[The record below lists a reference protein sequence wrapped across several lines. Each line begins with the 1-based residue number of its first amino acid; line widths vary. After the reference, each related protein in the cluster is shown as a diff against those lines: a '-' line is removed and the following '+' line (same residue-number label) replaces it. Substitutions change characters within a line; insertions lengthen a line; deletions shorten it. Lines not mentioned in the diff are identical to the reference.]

1 MNGFLKWFFVFISEI
16 LKGFTTIFMGL
27 WNGLKQIF
35 NINGYVKIFK
45 DYSAD
50 FGVLDWIMS
59 VLAIIVVVAI
69 FVLIILLIV
78 MFTRKYI
85 RFRHS
90 IVGDEDIIEELGTL
104 QRQVIRLTAEKDEI
118 MAMKVAQIGVSQ
130 SEASAAALSNGIRLS
145 QGGAA
150 GEAAGM
156 EATGTDGE
164 PSAAADGVVYTN
176 DIRFSK
182 LIEVDNFYKTYTP
195 PEYNNDITLSGIC
208 EAYRNF
214 ACSRM
219 HLYYDIKTIRLFIA
233 GMASTKLIIL
243 QGISGT
249 GKTSL
254 PYSFGKFLQKDTTIA
269 SVQPSWRDRT
279 ELFGYFNE
287 FTKNFNE
294 TEVLKR
300 IYSSSYNDDIN
311 FILLD
316 EMNIARVEY
325 YFAEMLSILEMPN
338 ADEWKLDLVPNVWS
352 TDPENLDH
360 GMLRIPQ
367 NIWYIGT
374 ANNDDSTFA
383 ISDKVYDRAQPI
395 NLDAKGIAFDAPD
408 TPPMNLSFDHLNSL
422 FNEAFQRYPISQDT
436 LKKIQQLDLW
446 VIERLRVA
454 FGNRIL
460 KQMNLFVPVYV
471 ACGGEELDGV
481 DYVLATK
488 IFRKF
493 ESLNL
498 AMLRDELKDLCT
510 YLQKLFGKNSMSESI
525 AYLERLQKL
534 F

>member
-1 MNGFLKWFFVFISEI
+1 MDNFLKWFFAFISEI
-16 LKGFTTIFMGL
+16 LQGFGMIFIGL
-27 WNGLKQIF
+27 WNGILQIF
-35 NINGYVKIFK
+35 NISKYIDIFK
-45 DYSAD
+45 NYSTN
-50 FGVLDWIMS
+50 FGVLDWILS
-59 VLAIIVVVAI
+59 ILSIVIVIAIFLLLIAIIVLAI
-69 FVLIILLIV
+69 
-78 MFTRKYI
+78 RKYL

-90 IVGDEDIIEELGTL
+90 IVSNEDLLEEIAAL
-104 QRQVIRLTAEKDEI
+104 QQRVLKMVKEKDEI
-118 MAMKVAQIGVSQ
+118 MAMKVAQMGVPTSG
-130 SEASAAALSNGIRLS
+130 ALSLASGRFV
-145 QGGAA
+145 
-150 GEAAGM
+150 EAAVSGAGGS
-156 EATGTDGE
+156 EQ
-164 PSAAADGVVYTN
+164 AADEEQTLEAGVIKTTER
-176 DIRFSK
+176 RFSK
-182 LIEVDNFYKTYTP
+182 LMEVDSFYSNFIP
-195 PEYNNDITLSGIC
+195 PEYDDKITLTGIV
-208 EAYRNF
+208 ERYRNF

-219 HLYYDIKTIRLFIA
+219 HLYYDPKTIRLFLA
-233 GMASTKLIIL
+233 GMASTKLIVL

-254 PYSFGKFLQKDTTIA
+254 PYSFGKFLQIDTTIA

-300 IYSSSYNDDIN
+300 IYSSGYNDDVN
-311 FILLD
+311 LILLD
-316 EMNIARVEY
+316 EMNIARIEY

-338 ADEWKLDLVPNVWS
+338 ADEWELDIVPNEWS
-352 TDPENLDH
+352 TDPVKLDH
-360 GMLRIPQ
+360 GKIRIPQ

-395 NLDAKGIAFDAPD
+395 NLDEKGIAFEAPD
-408 TPPMNLSFDHLNSL
+408 TPPIRLSFSHLNEM
-422 FNEAFQRYPISQDT
+422 FEEAFKMYPISQEN
-436 LKKIQQLDLW
+436 LKKIHQLDLW
-446 VIERLRVA
+446 VIEKLRVA

-460 KQMNLFVPVYV
+460 KQMGLFVPVYV
-471 ACGGEELDGV
+471 ACGGDELDGI

-498 AMLRDELKDLCT
+498 AMLREELKELCA
-510 YLQKLFGKNSMSESI
+510 YLQKLFGKNKMGESI

>member
-1 MNGFLKWFFVFISEI
+1 MNGFLKWFFAFISEM
-16 LKGFTTIFMGL
+16 LKGYSEIIKGI
-27 WNGLKQIF
+27 GHGIVQIF
-35 NINGYVKIFK
+35 NIRNYISIFK
-45 DYSAD
+45 EYSQD
-50 FGVLDWIMS
+50 FGALSWVLSI
-59 VLAIIVVVAI
+59 LALIIVIAI
-69 FVLIILLIV
+69 YILIAMMIILGI
-78 MFTRKYI
+78 RKYI

-90 IVGDEDIIEELGTL
+90 IVSNEDLLEEIAEL
-104 QRQVIRLTAEKDEI
+104 QRKVMKMAKEKDEI
-118 MAMKVAQIGVSQ
+118 MALKVAQMGLPTGST
-130 SEASAAALSNGIRLS
+130 LSFAGS
-145 QGGAA
+145 GAA
-150 GEAAGM
+150 SGEESGDGSAPAVPAVAESGVIQ
-156 EATGTDGE
+156 TGE
-164 PSAAADGVVYTN
+164 Y
-176 DIRFSK
+176 RFSK
-182 LIEVDNFYKTYTP
+182 LIEVDNYYRDFTP
-195 PEYNNDITLSGIC
+195 PEYDDSVSLADIC
-208 EAYRNF
+208 ERYRNF

-219 HLYYDIKTIRLFIA
+219 HLFYEPKTIRLFIA

-254 PYSFGKFLQKDTTIA
+254 PYSFGKFLQVDTTIA

-300 IYSSSYNDDIN
+300 IYASGYNDDVN
-311 FILLD
+311 LILLD

-338 ADEWKLDLVPNVWS
+338 ADEWELDIVPNVWS
-352 TDPENLDH
+352 TDPVKLDK
-360 GMLRIPQ
+360 GKIVIPQ

-395 NLDAKGIAFDAPD
+395 NLDAKGVEFEAPD
-408 TPPMNLSFDHLNSL
+408 TEPMHLSFKHLETL
-422 FNEAFQRYPISQDT
+422 FQEAFDKYPISQEN

-446 VIERLRVA
+446 VIEKLRVA

-471 ACGGEELDGV
+471 ACGGEELDGI

-498 AMLRDELKDLCT
+498 AMLREELRELCV
-510 YLQKLFGKNSMSESI
+510 YINKSFGKNKMNESI

>member
-1 MNGFLKWFFVFISEI
+1 MNGFLKFFFAFISEM
-16 LKGFTTIFMGL
+16 LKGYREIWHGL
-27 WNGLKQIF
+27 RDGFKQVF
-35 NINGYVKIFK
+35 NIPNYVDVFK
-45 DYSAD
+45 SHTSNMGAL
-50 FGVLDWIMS
+50 GWVLTITS
-59 VLAIIVVVAI
+59 IIIVVLIYVFI
-69 FVLIILLIV
+69 VLIILLGV
-78 MFTRKYI
+78 RKYI

-90 IVGDEDIIEELGTL
+90 IVSNEDLLEEIAAL
-104 QRQVIRLTAEKDEI
+104 QRQVLKMAKEKDEI
-118 MAMKVAQIGVSQ
+118 MAMKVSQ
-130 SEASAAALSNGIRLS
+130 MGLPGGAALSYAGENMLPGEA
-145 QGGAA
+145 GAA
-150 GEAAGM
+150 S
-156 EATGTDGE
+156 GE
-164 PSAAADGVVYTN
+164 PAAVASIEDGVVQTTDY
-176 DIRFSK
+176 RFSK
-182 LIEVDNFYKTYTP
+182 LIEVDTFYKTYQP
-195 PEYNNDITLSGIC
+195 PEYDNEITLEGIC
-208 EAYRNF
+208 ERYRNF

-219 HLYYDIKTIRLFIA
+219 RLFYEPKTIRLFIA

-254 PYSFGKFLQKDTTIA
+254 PYSFGKFLQMDTTIA

-300 IYSSSYNDDIN
+300 IYSSSYNNDIN

-338 ADEWKLDLVPNVWS
+338 ADEWALDIVPNAWS
-352 TDPENLDH
+352 TDPVKLDR
-360 GMLRIPQ
+360 GKIVIPQ

-374 ANNDDSTFA
+374 ANNDDSTYA

-395 NLDAKGIAFDAPD
+395 NLDSKGVAFEAPD
-408 TPPMNLSFDHLNSL
+408 TPPMHLGFDHLDQL
-422 FNEAFQRYPISQDT
+422 FKDAFAKYPISQEN

-446 VIERLRVA
+446 VIEKLRVA

-471 ACGGEELDGV
+471 ACGGDELEGI

-498 AMLRDELKDLCT
+498 AMLREELRELCV
-510 YLQKLFGKNSMSESI
+510 YMNKSFGKNKMNESI

>member
-1 MNGFLKWFFVFISEI
+1 MNGFLKWFFVFISEM
-16 LKGFTTIFMGL
+16 LKGFALIFRGL
-27 WNGLKQIF
+27 VDGFKQIF
-35 NINGYVKIFK
+35 NIKNYISIFK
-45 DYSAD
+45 EYSTD
-50 FGVLDWIMS
+50 FSAVSWILS
-59 VLAIIVVVAI
+59 VLALILVVAI
-69 FVLIILLIV
+69 YVLIVLIIV
-78 MFTRKYI
+78 MAVRKYI

-90 IVGDEDIIEELGTL
+90 IVSNEDLLEEIALL
-104 QRQVIRLTAEKDEI
+104 QRRVIKMTKEKDEI
-118 MAMKVAQIGVSQ
+118 MAMKVAQMG
-130 SEASAAALSNGIRLS
+130 LP
-145 QGGAA
+145 GGANLALAEGGAMGFDGA
-150 GEAAGM
+150 GEGGAEGGAPAVDT
-156 EATGTDGE
+156 E
-164 PSAAADGVVYTN
+164 SGVVQTTDY
-176 DIRFSK
+176 RFSK
-182 LIEVDNFYKTYTP
+182 LMEVDNFYKTYTP
-195 PEYNNDITLSGIC
+195 PEYDNEITLAQFC
-208 EAYRNF
+208 DRYRNF

-219 HLYYDIKTIRLFIA
+219 KLYYEPKTIWLFVA

-254 PYSFGKFLQKDTTIA
+254 PYSFGKFLQVDTTIA

-279 ELFGYFNE
+279 ELFGFFNE

-294 TEVLKR
+294 TEVLRR
-300 IYSSSYNDDIN
+300 IYASSYNDDVN

-316 EMNIARVEY
+316 EMNIARIEY

-338 ADEWKLDLVPNVWS
+338 ADEWALDIVPNVWS
-352 TDPENLDH
+352 TDPQNLDH
-360 GMLRIPQ
+360 GKLKIPQ

-408 TPPMNLSFDHLNSL
+408 TPPISISFSHLDEL
-422 FNEAFQRYPISQDT
+422 FREAWDKYPISQDN

-446 VIERLRVA
+446 VIEKLRVA
-454 FGNRIL
+454 FGNRII
-460 KQMNLFVPVYV
+460 KQMGLFVPVYV
-471 ACGGEELDGV
+471 ACGGTELDGI

-498 AMLRDELKDLCT
+498 AMLRDELRELCV
-510 YLQKLFGKNSMSESI
+510 YIGKVFGKNEMKESI

>member
-1 MNGFLKWFFVFISEI
+1 MDNFMKWFFAFISEI
-16 LKGFTTIFMGL
+16 LKGFGEIFIGIWTGL
-27 WNGLKQIF
+27 LHIF
-35 NINGYVKIFK
+35 NISNYISIFQE
-45 DYSAD
+45 YSTQ
-50 FGVLDWIMS
+50 FGTLEWILS
-59 VLAIIVVVAI
+59 ILAIIIVIAI
-69 FVLIILLIV
+69 FLLLIV
-78 MFTRKYI
+78 IIVLAVRKYI

-90 IVGDEDIIEELGTL
+90 IVSNEDLLEEIAAL
-104 QRQVIRLTAEKDEI
+104 QQRVLRMMKEKDEI
-118 MAMKVAQIGVSQ
+118 MAMKVAQMGVPTSG
-130 SEASAAALSNGIRLS
+130 ALSLASGQL
-145 QGGAA
+145 AA
-150 GEAAGM
+150 EGTTESEEITPQVVEA
-156 EATGTDGE
+156 
-164 PSAAADGVVYTN
+164 GVVQTTEH
-176 DIRFSK
+176 RFSK
-182 LIEVDNFYKTYTP
+182 LMEVDSFYSNFLP
-195 PEYNNDITLSGIC
+195 PEYDEQITLK
-208 EAYRNF
+208 ELVDRYRNF

-219 HLYYDIKTIRLFIA
+219 HLFYDQRTIRLFFA

-254 PYSFGKFLQKDTTIA
+254 PYSFGKFLQADTTIA

-300 IYSSSYNDDIN
+300 IYSSGYNDDVN
-311 FILLD
+311 LILLD
-316 EMNIARVEY
+316 ELNIARIEY

-338 ADEWKLDLVPNVWS
+338 ADEWELDIVPNEWS
-352 TDPENLDH
+352 TDPVKLRH
-360 GMLRIPQ
+360 GKIRIPQ

-395 NLDAKGIAFDAPD
+395 NLDAKGISFDAPD
-408 TPPMNLSFDHLNSL
+408 TPPIHLSFSHLNAM
-422 FNEAFQRYPISQDT
+422 FEEAFKLYPISQEN

-446 VIERLRVA
+446 VIEKLRVA

-460 KQMNLFVPVYV
+460 KQMGLFVPVYV
-471 ACGGEELDGV
+471 ACGGEELDGI

-498 AMLRDELKDLCT
+498 AMLREELKELCA
-510 YLQKLFGKNSMSESI
+510 YLQKLFGKNKMNESI
-525 AYLERLQKL
+525 TYLERLQKL

>member
-16 LKGFTTIFMGL
+16 LKGFESIFRGL
-27 WNGLKQIF
+27 WDGLIQIF
-35 NINGYVKIFK
+35 NIGEYIKIFG
-45 DYSAD
+45 DYSVD
-50 FGVLDWIMS
+50 FGVLDWI
-59 VLAIIVVVAI
+59 LAILSVVIVAAI
-69 FVLIILLIV
+69 FILAIFLIILLI
-78 MFTRKYI
+78 RKYI

-90 IVGDEDIIEELGTL
+90 IVSDEDIIEELGTL
-104 QRQVIRLTAEKDEI
+104 QRQVLRLTKEKDEI
-118 MAMKVAQIGVSQ
+118 MAMKVAQIGVVPG
-130 SEASAAALSNGIRLS
+130 EATAMPGSFAYQQTGGGIAALPEQAGGEGELVASNDGI
-145 QGGAA
+145 
-150 GEAAGM
+150 
-156 EATGTDGE
+156 
-164 PSAAADGVVYTN
+164 VHTN

-182 LIEVDNFYKTYTP
+182 LIEVDNFYKNYVA
-195 PEYNNDITLSGIC
+195 PEYNNEITLAGIC

-219 HLYYDIKTIRLFIA
+219 HLFYDIKTIRLFIA

-254 PYSFGKFLQKDTTIA
+254 PYSFCKFLQRDTTIA

-300 IYSSSYNDDIN
+300 IYSSSYNDDVN

-352 TDPENLDH
+352 TDPENLDK
-360 GMLRIPQ
+360 GMLKIPQ

-408 TPPMNLSFDHLNSL
+408 TPPMNLSFSHLNAL
-422 FNEAFQRYPISQDT
+422 FSEAFKMYPISQDT

-446 VIERLRVA
+446 VIEKLRVA

-498 AMLRDELKDLCT
+498 AMLRDELKDLCV
-510 YLQKLFGKNSMSESI
+510 YLQRSFGRNSMKESI

>member
-1 MNGFLKWFFVFISEI
+1 MNTFLKWFFAFITMILQGFGEI
-16 LKGFTTIFMGL
+16 LFGIGRGFKAIFDIPGFITL
-27 WNGLKQIF
+27 F
-35 NINGYVKIFK
+35 RS
-45 DYSAD
+45 YSGEFSA
-50 FGVLDWIMS
+50 GEW
-59 VLAIIVVVAI
+59 VVAI
-69 FVLIILLIV
+69 LACILVLAVYVLLGIMIVLLI
-78 MFTRKYI
+78 RKYI

-90 IVGDEDIIEELGTL
+90 IVSNEDLLEEIAEL
-104 QRQVIRLTAEKDEI
+104 QRRVMKLMKEKDEI
-118 MAMKVAQIGVSQ
+118 MALKVTQMGIKPSGV
-130 SEASAAALSNGIRLS
+130 LSLA
-145 QGGAA
+145 GGGTVADAVGEGEA
-150 GEAAGM
+150 GEEQPAAS
-156 EATGTDGE
+156 GE
-164 PSAAADGVVYTN
+164 LREGVVQTTEH
-176 DIRFSK
+176 RFSK
-182 LIEVDNFYKTYTP
+182 LAEVDAFYRSYEA
-195 PEYNNDITLSGIC
+195 PEYDTSITLTDLV
-208 EAYRNF
+208 ETYRNF

-219 HLYYDIKTIRLFIA
+219 HLYYDHKTIRLFLA
-233 GMASTKLIIL
+233 GMASTKLLIL

-254 PYSFGKFLQKDTTIA
+254 PYSMGKFLQMDTTIA

-294 TEVLKR
+294 TEVLRR
-300 IYSSSYNDDIN
+300 IYSSSYNDEVN
-311 FILLD
+311 LILLD

-338 ADEWKLDLVPNVWS
+338 ADEWELSIVPNEWS
-352 TDPENLDH
+352 TDPEKLDH
-360 GMLRIPQ
+360 GKLVIPQ

-374 ANNDDSTFA
+374 ANNDDSTYA

-395 NLDAKGIAFDAPD
+395 NLDAKGVAFEAPD
-408 TPPMNLSFDHLNSL
+408 TPPIKLSFSHLNAL
-422 FNEAFQRYPISQDT
+422 FEDAFKTYPISQEN

-446 VIERLRVA
+446 VIEKLRVA

-460 KQMNLFVPVYV
+460 KQMGLFVPVYV
-471 ACGGEELDGV
+471 ACGGDELDGI

-498 AMLRDELKDLCT
+498 AMLRDELRELCT
-510 YLQKLFGKNSMSESI
+510 YLGKLFGKGKMGESI

>member
-1 MNGFLKWFFVFISEI
+1 MNEFLKWFFAFISEM
-16 LKGFTTIFMGL
+16 LKGFGMIFSGI
-27 WNGLKQIF
+27 GKGFAQIF
-35 NINGYVKIFK
+35 NIKNYIEIFK
-45 DYSAD
+45 QYSSS
-50 FGVLDWIMS
+50 FGALGWI
-59 VLAIIVVVAI
+59 LAILSIIIVVAI
-69 FVLIILLIV
+69 FVLIAFIIILLI
-78 MFTRKYI
+78 RKYI

-90 IVGDEDIIEELGTL
+90 LVSNEDLLEEIADL
-104 QRQVIRLTAEKDEI
+104 QRQVLKMTKEKDEI
-118 MAMKVAQIGVSQ
+118 MAMKVAQMGLPAGAPGLSY
-130 SEASAAALSNGIRLS
+130 AGTGAAY
-145 QGGAA
+145 QGGEE
-150 GEAAGM
+150 GGEEAATVV
-156 EATGTDGE
+156 EDGIVQT
-164 PSAAADGVVYTN
+164 ADK
-176 DIRFSK
+176 RFSR
-182 LIEVDNFYKTYTP
+182 LLEVDSFYKNYTP
-195 PEYNNDITLSGIC
+195 PDYNNDINLEQIC
-208 EAYRNF
+208 EMYRNF
-214 ACSRM
+214 ACSKM

-254 PYSFGKFLQKDTTIA
+254 PYSFGKFLQNDTTIA

-300 IYSSSYNDDIN
+300 IYSSNYNNDIN
-311 FILLD
+311 LILLD

-338 ADEWKLDLVPNVWS
+338 ADEWELDIVPNVWS
-352 TDPENLDH
+352 TDPIKLDK
-360 GMLRIPQ
+360 GKIVIPQ
-367 NIWYIGT
+367 NVWYIGT
-374 ANNDDSTFA
+374 ANNDDSTYA

-395 NLDAKGIAFDAPD
+395 NLDAKGIAFDAPE
-408 TPPMNLSFDHLNSL
+408 TGPLNLGYDHLQAL
-422 FNEAFQRYPISQDT
+422 FDEAFEMYPISQEN
-436 LKKIQQLDLW
+436 LRKIQQLDLW
-446 VIERLRVA
+446 VIEKLRVA

-460 KQMNLFVPVYV
+460 KQMGLFVPVYV
-471 ACGGEELDGV
+471 ACGGEELDGI

-498 AMLRDELKDLCT
+498 AMLRDELRELVVYMNKS
-510 YLQKLFGKNSMSESI
+510 FGKNKMNESI

>member
-1 MNGFLKWFFVFISEI
+1 MTGFLKWFFVFMTEM
-16 LKGFTTIFMGL
+16 LKGFSMIFKGL
-27 WNGLKQIF
+27 WNGIKQIF
-35 NINGYVKIFK
+35 NIKNYIQIFK
-45 DYSAD
+45 TYSTD
-50 FGVLDWIMS
+50 FGALGWILSIIAIILVAGVFVLLGLMI
-59 VLAIIVVVAI
+59 VLAI
-69 FVLIILLIV
+69 
-78 MFTRKYI
+78 RKYI

-90 IVGDEDIIEELGTL
+90 IVSNEDLLEEIADL
-104 QRQVIRLTAEKDEI
+104 QRQVLKMTKEKDEI
-118 MAMKVAQIGVSQ
+118 MAMKVAQMGIPTSG
-130 SEASAAALSNGIRLS
+130 ALSL
-145 QGGAA
+145 A
-150 GEAAGM
+150 G
-156 EATGTDGE
+156 
-164 PSAAADGVVYTN
+164 ADGMVSAIGTEGGEGAVAVVGETG
-176 DIRFSK
+176 DDGIVQTADRRFSR
-182 LIEVDNFYKTYTP
+182 LMEVDSFYRSYTP
-195 PEYNNDITLSGIC
+195 PEYDNEITL
-208 EAYRNF
+208 EALCDTYRNF

-219 HLYYDIKTIRLFIA
+219 HLFYEPKTIRLFIA

-254 PYSFGKFLQKDTTIA
+254 PYSFGKFLQHDTTIA

-300 IYSSSYNDDIN
+300 IYSSSYNNDIN
-311 FILLD
+311 LVLLD

-338 ADEWKLDLVPNVWS
+338 ADEWELDLVPNVWS
-352 TDPENLDH
+352 TDPVNLNR
-360 GMLRIPQ
+360 GKLKIPQ
-367 NIWYIGT
+367 NVWYIGT
-374 ANNDDSTFA
+374 ANNDDSTYA

-395 NLDAKGIAFDAPD
+395 NLDAKGVAFDAPD
-408 TPPMNLSFDHLNSL
+408 TGPINLGFDHLDQL
-422 FNEAFQRYPISQDT
+422 FKEAFDKYPISQET

-446 VIERLRVA
+446 VIEKLRVA

-460 KQMNLFVPVYV
+460 KQMGLFVPVYV
-471 ACGGEELDGV
+471 ACGGEELEGV

-498 AMLRDELKDLCT
+498 AMLRDELRELVNYMNKS
-510 YLQKLFGKNSMSESI
+510 FGKNKMKESI
-525 AYLERLQKL
+525 EYLERLQKL

>member
-1 MNGFLKWFFVFISEI
+1 MNEFLRWFFAFITEI
-16 LKGFTTIFMGL
+16 LSGFAKIFTGL

-35 NINGYVKIFK
+35 NIPEYIRIFK
-45 DYSAD
+45 EHSES
-50 FGVLDWIMS
+50 FGVLGW
-59 VLAIIVVVAI
+59 VLSILSIVIVVAI
-69 FVLIILLIV
+69 FGLIFFIIVLMI
-78 MFTRKYI
+78 RKYI
-85 RFRHS
+85 RFRHT
-90 IVGDEDIIEELGTL
+90 IVSNEDLLEEIANL
-104 QRQVIRLTAEKDEI
+104 QRKVIKMTKEKDTI
-118 MAMKVAQIGVSQ
+118 LAMKVSQ
-130 SEASAAALSNGIRLS
+130 MGLPVGSSPLLAGAGGYNMGETPEQQAANDVPVVN
-145 QGGAA
+145 
-150 GEAAGM
+150 E
-156 EATGTDGE
+156 
-164 PSAAADGVVYTN
+164 DGVVQTT
-176 DIRFSK
+176 DCRFSK
-182 LIEVDNFYKTYTP
+182 LIEVDNFYKSYTP
-195 PEYNNDITLSGIC
+195 PVYDNSISLRQLC
-208 EAYRNF
+208 ENYRNF

-254 PYSFGKFLQKDTTIA
+254 PYSFGKFMQQDTTIA

-279 ELFGYFNE
+279 ELFGFFNE

-294 TEVLKR
+294 TEVLRR
-300 IYSSSYNDDIN
+300 IYSSSYNNDIN

-338 ADEWKLDLVPNVWS
+338 ADEWKLDLVPNSWS
-352 TDPENLDH
+352 TDPVNLDH
-360 GMLRIPQ
+360 GKLCIPQ

-395 NLDAKGIAFDAPD
+395 NLDSKGVAFDAPD
-408 TPPMNLSFDHLNSL
+408 TPPMRLGFDHLDEL
-422 FNEAFQRYPISQDT
+422 FKQAFDEYPISQEN
-436 LKKIQQLDLW
+436 LKKIQHLDLW
-446 VIERLRVA
+446 VIEKLRVA

-471 ACGGEELDGV
+471 ACGGEELDGI

-493 ESLNL
+493 EALNL
-498 AMLRDELKDLCT
+498 AMLRDELKELCT
-510 YLQKLFGKNSMSESI
+510 YLQKLFGKNSMKESI

-534 F
+534 Y

>member
-1 MNGFLKWFFVFISEI
+1 MDGFLKWFFVFISEM
-16 LKGFTTIFMGL
+16 LRGFGLIFKGL

-35 NINGYVKIFK
+35 NIKEYIKIFK
-45 DYSAD
+45 TYSVD
-50 FGVLDWIMS
+50 FGAAGW
-59 VLAIIVVVAI
+59 VLAIVSIIVVVAI
-69 FVLIILLIV
+69 FLLVAFMIVLAV
-78 MFTRKYI
+78 RKYI

-90 IVGDEDIIEELGTL
+90 IVSNEDVIEELGTL
-104 QRQVIRLTAEKDEI
+104 QRQVIKLAREKDEI
-118 MAMKVAQIGVSQ
+118 MAMKVASIGIPQTGIVA
-130 SEASAAALSNGIRLS
+130 ASGGITVS
-145 QGGAA
+145 QGGQAA
-150 GEAAGM
+150 EALEAA
-156 EATGTDGE
+156 ATGTDGAPAA
-164 PSAAADGVVYTN
+164 PSNDGIVHTN

-182 LIEVDNFYKTYTP
+182 LIEVDNFYKTYQP
-195 PEYNNDITLSGIC
+195 PEYDNSIDLKGIC

-219 HLYYDIKTIRLFIA
+219 RLFYDIKTIRLFIA

-254 PYSFGKFLQKDTTIA
+254 PYSFGKFLQRDTTIA

-300 IYSSSYNDDIN
+300 IYSSSYNDDVN

-316 EMNIARVEY
+316 EMNIARIEY

-352 TDPENLDH
+352 TDPANLDK

-408 TPPMNLSFDHLNSL
+408 TPPMNLSFSHLNSL
-422 FNEAFQRYPISQDT
+422 FNEAFQMYPISQET
-436 LKKIQQLDLW
+436 LRKIQLLDLW
-446 VIERLRVA
+446 VIEKLRVA

-498 AMLRDELKDLCT
+498 AMLRDELKELCT
-510 YLQKLFGKNSMSESI
+510 YLQKSFGKNSMKESI

>member
-16 LKGFTTIFMGL
+16 LKGFAMIFTGL
-27 WNGLKQIF
+27 WNGLIQIF
-35 NINGYVKIFK
+35 NFDNYINIFK
-45 DYSAD
+45 DYSEE
-50 FGVLDWIMS
+50 FGVVGWILS
-59 VLAIIVVVAI
+59 VLAIIIVAAI
-69 FVLIILLIV
+69 FGLVVFLIV
-78 MFTRKYI
+78 MGIRKYI

-90 IVGDEDIIEELGTL
+90 IVSDEDIIEELGSL
-104 QRQVIRLTAEKDEI
+104 QRQVLRLTREKDEI
-118 MAMKVAQIGVSQ
+118 MAMKVAQIGIPQ
-130 SEASAAALSNGIRLS
+130 GAAAAAASGGYYIP
-145 QGGAA
+145 QGAGAA
-150 GEAAGM
+150 EGVPAEAAGAEG
-156 EATGTDGE
+156 EAMPSSDGI
-164 PSAAADGVVYTN
+164 VHTN

-182 LIEVDNFYKTYTP
+182 LIEVDKFYKNYIP

-208 EAYRNF
+208 EAYRFF

-254 PYSFGKFLQKDTTIA
+254 PYSFGKFLQRDTTIA

-352 TDPENLDH
+352 TDPENLDG
-360 GMLRIPQ
+360 GMLKIPQ

-408 TPPMNLSFDHLNSL
+408 TPPMNLSFSHLNGL
-422 FNEAFQRYPISQDT
+422 FNEAFERYPISQET
-436 LKKIQQLDLW
+436 HKKLKQLDLW
-446 VIERLRVA
+446 VIEKLRVA

-498 AMLRDELKDLCT
+498 AMLRDELKELCT
-510 YLQKLFGKNSMSESI
+510 YLQKLFGKNSMKESI
-525 AYLERLQKL
+525 EYLERLQKL

>member
-1 MNGFLKWFFVFISEI
+1 MNGFLKFFFAFISEM
-16 LKGFTTIFMGL
+16 LKGYTEIFRGL
-27 WNGLKQIF
+27 RDGFRQIF
-35 NINGYVKIFK
+35 YIPHYVDIFK
-45 DYSAD
+45 EHTRGMGAL
-50 FGVLDWIMS
+50 GMVLTIIS
-59 VLAIIVVVAI
+59 VIIVIAIYVLILAIIIFAI
-69 FVLIILLIV
+69 
-78 MFTRKYI
+78 RKYV

-90 IVGDEDIIEELGTL
+90 IVSNEDLLEEIAAL
-104 QRQVIRLTAEKDEI
+104 QRQVMKMAKEKDEI
-118 MAMKVAQIGVSQ
+118 MAMKVSQ
-130 SEASAAALSNGIRLS
+130 MGLGTSGALSFADGNMVP
-145 QGGAA
+145 A
-150 GEAAGM
+150 GEGGTAAEGQP
-156 EATGTDGE
+156 GTIE
-164 PSAAADGVVYTN
+164 DGVVQTGDY
-176 DIRFSK
+176 RFSK
-182 LIEVDNFYKTYTP
+182 LIEVDTFYKTYTP
-195 PEYNNDITLSGIC
+195 PEYDNNITLEELC
-208 EAYRNF
+208 DRYRNF

-219 HLYYDIKTIRLFIA
+219 HLYYEPKTIRLFIA

-254 PYSFGKFLQKDTTIA
+254 PYSFGKFLQVDTTIA

-300 IYSSSYNDDIN
+300 IYSSNYNNDIN
-311 FILLD
+311 LILLD

-338 ADEWKLDLVPNVWS
+338 ADEWELDIVPNVWS
-352 TDPENLDH
+352 TDPVKLDR
-360 GMLRIPQ
+360 GKIVIPQ

-374 ANNDDSTFA
+374 ANNDDSTYA

-395 NLDAKGIAFDAPD
+395 NLDSKGVAFDAPD
-408 TPPMNLSFDHLNSL
+408 TPPINLGFDHLDQL
-422 FNEAFQRYPISQDT
+422 FREAFDKYPISQEN

-446 VIERLRVA
+446 VIEKLRVA

-471 ACGGEELDGV
+471 ACGGEELEGI

-498 AMLRDELKDLCT
+498 AMLREELRELCV
-510 YLQKLFGKNSMSESI
+510 YMNKSFGKNKMNESI

>member
-1 MNGFLKWFFVFISEI
+1 MNGFLKWFFVFISEM
-16 LKGFTTIFMGL
+16 LGGFAKIFVGL
-27 WNGLKQIF
+27 WNGIKQIF
-35 NINGYVKIFK
+35 NIKEYIKIFK
-45 DYSAD
+45 TYSRD
-50 FGVLDWIMS
+50 FGALGWVLS
-59 VLAIIVVVAI
+59 VLAVVVVAAI
-69 FVLIILLIV
+69 FVLLIFIIVLAV
-78 MFTRKYI
+78 RKYI

-90 IVGDEDIIEELGTL
+90 IVSNEDLIEEISDL
-104 QRQVIRLTAEKDEI
+104 QHKVIKMTKEKDDI
-118 MAMKVAQIGVSQ
+118 MAMKVAQMGLPNKTG
-130 SEASAAALSNGIRLS
+130 AALAVNGEIIETE
-145 QGGAA
+145 
-150 GEAAGM
+150 GE
-156 EATGTDGE
+156 ENSETQQPSGE
-164 PSAAADGVVYTN
+164 PLTMTADGVVQTTDY
-176 DIRFSK
+176 RFSK

-195 PEYNNDITLSGIC
+195 PEYDNDITLSGIC

-300 IYSSSYNDDIN
+300 IYSSSYNNDIN

-338 ADEWKLDLVPNVWS
+338 PEEWKLDLVSNVWS
-352 TDPENLDH
+352 TDPVHLDR
-360 GMLRIPQ
+360 GKLCIPQ

-395 NLDAKGIAFDAPD
+395 NLDAKGVAFDAPD
-408 TPPMNLSFDHLNSL
+408 TPPMNLGFDHLNDM
-422 FNEAFQRYPISQDT
+422 FQQAFKAYPVSQEN

-446 VIERLRVA
+446 VIEKLRVA

-471 ACGGEELDGV
+471 ACGGEELDGI

-498 AMLRDELKDLCT
+498 AMLRDELKELCT
-510 YLQKLFGKNSMSESI
+510 YMHKLFGKNTMKESVE
-525 AYLERLQKL
+525 YLERLEKL
-534 F
+534 Y

>member
-1 MNGFLKWFFVFISEI
+1 
-16 LKGFTTIFMGL
+16 
-27 WNGLKQIF
+27 
-35 NINGYVKIFK
+35 
-45 DYSAD
+45 
-50 FGVLDWIMS
+50 
-59 VLAIIVVVAI
+59 
-69 FVLIILLIV
+69 
-78 MFTRKYI
+78 
-85 RFRHS
+85 
-90 IVGDEDIIEELGTL
+90 
-104 QRQVIRLTAEKDEI
+104 
-118 MAMKVAQIGVSQ
+118 MK
-130 SEASAAALSNGIRLS
+130 
-145 QGGAA
+145 
-150 GEAAGM
+150 
-156 EATGTDGE
+156 
-164 PSAAADGVVYTN
+164 
-176 DIRFSK
+176 
-182 LIEVDNFYKTYTP
+182 
-195 PEYNNDITLSGIC
+195 
-208 EAYRNF
+208 
-214 ACSRM
+214 
-219 HLYYDIKTIRLFIA
+219 LYYDIKTVRLFIA

-254 PYSFGKFLQKDTTIA
+254 PYSFGKFMFKDTTIA

-352 TDPENLDH
+352 TDPVNLDK
-360 GMLRIPQ
+360 GMLKIPQ

-395 NLDAKGIAFDAPD
+395 NLDSKGVAFDAPD
-408 TPPMNLSFDHLNSL
+408 TPPMNLSFSHLNEL
-422 FNEAFQRYPISQDT
+422 FNDAFKMNPISQET
-436 LKKIQQLDLW
+436 LRKIQLLDLW
-446 VIERLRVA
+446 VIEKLRVA
-454 FGNRIL
+454 FGNRII

-498 AMLRDELKDLCT
+498 AMLRDELKELCT
-510 YLQKLFGKNSMSESI
+510 YLQKSFGKNSMKESI

-534 F
+534 Y

>member
-1 MNGFLKWFFVFISEI
+1 MNGFLKWFFAFMSEM
-16 LKGFTTIFMGL
+16 LKGYAEIVRGI
-27 WNGLKQIF
+27 GKGIKQIF
-35 NINGYVKIFK
+35 NIGNYINIFK
-45 DYSAD
+45 EYSVDYGAVSW
-50 FGVLDWIMS
+50 VLSILAIVIVIAIYLLIAAMI
-59 VLAIIVVVAI
+59 VLAV
-69 FVLIILLIV
+69 
-78 MFTRKYI
+78 RKYI

-90 IVGDEDIIEELGTL
+90 IVSNEDLLEEISEL
-104 QRQVIRLTAEKDEI
+104 QRKVLKMTKEKDEI
-118 MAMKVAQIGVSQ
+118 MAMKVAQMGIPTSGALSF
-130 SEASAAALSNGIRLS
+130 ADGTAALQTAEG
-145 QGGAA
+145 
-150 GEAAGM
+150 GEAQPVVV
-156 EATGTDGE
+156 E
-164 PSAAADGVVYTN
+164 SGVIQTSDN
-176 DIRFSK
+176 RFSK
-182 LIEVDNFYKTYTP
+182 LLEVDNFYKEYTP
-195 PEYNNDITLSGIC
+195 PEYDNDITLEGIC
-208 EAYRNF
+208 DRFRNF

-219 HLYYDIKTIRLFIA
+219 HLYYEPKTIRLFLA

-254 PYSFGKFLQKDTTIA
+254 PYSFGKFLQVDTTIA

-294 TEVLKR
+294 TEVLRR
-300 IYSSSYNDDIN
+300 IYASNYNDDVN
-311 FILLD
+311 LILLD

-338 ADEWKLDLVPNVWS
+338 ADEWELDIVPNVWS
-352 TDPENLDH
+352 TDPVKLDK
-360 GMLRIPQ
+360 GKLVIPQ

-395 NLDAKGIAFDAPD
+395 NLDSKGVVFDAPD
-408 TPPMNLSFDHLNSL
+408 TPPMNLSFAHLDQL
-422 FNEAFQRYPISQDT
+422 FKEAFDKYPISQEN

-446 VIERLRVA
+446 VIEKLRVA

-471 ACGGEELDGV
+471 ACGGDELDGI

-498 AMLRDELKDLCT
+498 AMLREELRELCAYIT
-510 YLQKLFGKNSMSESI
+510 KTFGKNKMQESI

>member
-1 MNGFLKWFFVFISEI
+1 MAGFLKWFFVFISEM
-16 LKGFTTIFMGL
+16 LKGFAMIFSGL
-27 WNGLKQIF
+27 WNGIKQIF
-35 NINGYVKIFK
+35 NIKNYIKVFK
-45 DYSAD
+45 SYSTD
-50 FGVLDWIMS
+50 FGALGWVLSI
-59 VLAIIVVVAI
+59 LAIILVAAV
-69 FVLIILLIV
+69 FVLIGVIIIIAV
-78 MFTRKYI
+78 RKYI

-90 IVGDEDIIEELGTL
+90 IVSNEDLLEEIADL
-104 QRQVIRLTAEKDEI
+104 QRQVLKMTKEKDEI
-118 MAMKVAQIGVSQ
+118 MAMKVAQMGIPTSG
-130 SEASAAALSNGIRLS
+130 ALSLAGV
-145 QGGAA
+145 GGDMSAFTAEGAEGAAAA
-150 GEAAGM
+150 GE
-156 EATGTDGE
+156 TSDDGIVQT
-164 PSAAADGVVYTN
+164 ADR
-176 DIRFSK
+176 RFSR
-182 LIEVDNFYKTYTP
+182 LMEVDSFYRTYTP
-195 PEYNNDITLSGIC
+195 PEYDNTITLASLC
-208 EAYRNF
+208 DTYRNF

-219 HLYYDIKTIRLFIA
+219 HLFYEPKTIRLFIA

-254 PYSFGKFLQKDTTIA
+254 PYSFGKFLQHDTTIA

-300 IYSSSYNDDIN
+300 IYSSSYNNDIN
-311 FILLD
+311 LVLLD

-338 ADEWKLDLVPNVWS
+338 ADEWELDLVPNVWS
-352 TDPENLDH
+352 TDPVNLNR
-360 GMLRIPQ
+360 GKLKIPQ
-367 NIWYIGT
+367 NVWYIGT
-374 ANNDDSTFA
+374 ANNDDSTYA

-395 NLDAKGIAFDAPD
+395 NLDAKGVAFDAPD
-408 TPPMNLSFDHLNSL
+408 TAPINLGFDHLDQL
-422 FNEAFQRYPISQDT
+422 FREAFDKYPISQET

-446 VIERLRVA
+446 VIEKLRVA

-460 KQMNLFVPVYV
+460 KQMGLFVPVYV
-471 ACGGEELDGV
+471 ACGGEELEGV

-498 AMLRDELKDLCT
+498 AMLRDELRELVNYMNKS
-510 YLQKLFGKNSMSESI
+510 FGKNKMKESI
-525 AYLERLQKL
+525 EYLERLQKL

>member
-1 MNGFLKWFFVFISEI
+1 MNNFLKWFFAFISEI
-16 LKGFTTIFMGL
+16 LQGFGEIFTGIWYGL
-27 WNGLKQIF
+27 VHIF
-35 NINGYVKIFK
+35 NISNYITIFK
-45 DYSAD
+45 NYSEQ
-50 FGVLDWIMS
+50 FGALEWVLAVLSIIIVIAVFVLIGFII
-59 VLAIIVVVAI
+59 VLAI
-69 FVLIILLIV
+69 
-78 MFTRKYI
+78 RKYA

-90 IVGDEDIIEELGTL
+90 IVSNEDLLEEISVL
-104 QRQVIRLTAEKDEI
+104 QQRVLKMVKEKDEI
-118 MAMKVAQIGVSQ
+118 MAMKVAQMGVPTSGT
-130 SEASAAALSNGIRLS
+130 LSLA
-145 QGGAA
+145 GGGQPSDITAPTEN
-150 GEAAGM
+150 GEAAPKTL
-156 EATGTDGE
+156 EA
-164 PSAAADGVVYTN
+164 GVVQTTER
-176 DIRFSK
+176 RFSK
-182 LIEVDNFYKTYTP
+182 LMEVDSFYSNFLP
-195 PEYNNDITLSGIC
+195 PEYDNEITLEGIV
-208 EAYRNF
+208 ETFRNF

-219 HLYYDIKTIRLFIA
+219 HLFYDYKTIRLFIA

-254 PYSFGKFLQKDTTIA
+254 PYSFGKFLQVDTTIA

-300 IYSSSYNDDIN
+300 IYASSYNDDVN
-311 FILLD
+311 LILLD
-316 EMNIARVEY
+316 EMNIARIEY

-338 ADEWKLDLVPNVWS
+338 ADEWELDIVPNAWS
-352 TDPENLDH
+352 TDPTKLDH
-360 GMLRIPQ
+360 GKIRIPQ

-374 ANNDDSTFA
+374 ANNDDSTYA

-395 NLDAKGIAFDAPD
+395 NLDAKGISFDAPD
-408 TPPMNLSFDHLNSL
+408 TSPIRLSFEHLNAM
-422 FNEAFQRYPISQDT
+422 FEEAFKMYPISQEN

-446 VIERLRVA
+446 VIEKLRVA

-460 KQMNLFVPVYV
+460 KQMGLFVPVYV
-471 ACGGEELDGV
+471 ACGGEELDGI

-498 AMLRDELKDLCT
+498 AMLREELKELCT

>member
-1 MNGFLKWFFVFISEI
+1 MDSFLKWFFAFVSEI
-16 LKGFTTIFMGL
+16 LQGFAQIFVGF
-27 WNGLKQIF
+27 WNGIVQIF
-35 NINGYVKIFK
+35 NIKKYIEIFK
-45 DYSAD
+45 EYSTN
-50 FGVLDWIMS
+50 FGVLEWILS
-59 VLAIIVVVAI
+59 ILAIIIIIAI
-69 FVLIILLIV
+69 FLLIIGIIV
-78 MFTRKYI
+78 LAVRKYL

-90 IVGDEDIIEELGTL
+90 IVSNEDLLEEISVL
-104 QRQVIRLTAEKDEI
+104 QQRVIRMVKEKDEI
-118 MAMKVAQIGVSQ
+118 MAMKVAQMGVPVS
-130 SEASAAALSNGIRLS
+130 
-145 QGGAA
+145 GAA
-150 GEAAGM
+150 TLTSGQFVEGTATEGGEGSEQQTL
-156 EATGTDGE
+156 EA
-164 PSAAADGVVYTN
+164 GVVKTSER
-176 DIRFSK
+176 RFSK
-182 LIEVDNFYKTYTP
+182 LMEVDNFYSNFIP
-195 PEYNNDITLSGIC
+195 PEYDNEITLEGLV
-208 EAYRNF
+208 ERYRNF

-219 HLYYDIKTIRLFIA
+219 HLFYDQKTIRLFFA

-254 PYSFGKFLQKDTTIA
+254 PYSFGKFLQVDTTIA

-300 IYSSSYNDDIN
+300 IYASGYNDDVN
-311 FILLD
+311 LILLD
-316 EMNIARVEY
+316 EMNIARIEY

-338 ADEWKLDLVPNVWS
+338 ADEWELDIVPNVWS
-352 TDPENLDH
+352 TDPVKLDH
-360 GMLRIPQ
+360 GKIRIPQ

-395 NLDAKGIAFDAPD
+395 NLDEKGIAFEAPD
-408 TPPMNLSFDHLNSL
+408 TPPVQLSFSHLNEM
-422 FNEAFQRYPISQDT
+422 FEEAFKMYPISQDN

-446 VIERLRVA
+446 VIEKLRVA

-460 KQMNLFVPVYV
+460 KQMGLFVPVYV
-471 ACGGEELDGV
+471 ACGGDELDGI

-498 AMLRDELKDLCT
+498 AMLREELKELCV
-510 YLQKLFGKNSMSESI
+510 YLQKLFGKNKMGESI
-525 AYLERLQKL
+525 AYLQRLQKL

>member
-1 MNGFLKWFFVFISEI
+1 MNGFLKFFFAFISEM
-16 LKGFTTIFMGL
+16 LKGYTEIFRGL
-27 WNGLKQIF
+27 RDGFRQIF
-35 NINGYVKIFK
+35 YIPHYVDIFK
-45 DYSAD
+45 EHTRGMGAL
-50 FGVLDWIMS
+50 GMVLTILS
-59 VLAIIVVVAI
+59 VIIVIAIYVLILAIIIFAI
-69 FVLIILLIV
+69 
-78 MFTRKYI
+78 RKYV

-90 IVGDEDIIEELGTL
+90 IVSNEDLLEEIAAL
-104 QRQVIRLTAEKDEI
+104 QRQVMKMAKGKDEI
-118 MAMKVAQIGVSQ
+118 MAMKVSQ
-130 SEASAAALSNGIRLS
+130 MGLGTSGALSFADGNMVP
-145 QGGAA
+145 A
-150 GEAAGM
+150 GEGGTAAEGQP
-156 EATGTDGE
+156 GTIE
-164 PSAAADGVVYTN
+164 DGVIQTGDY
-176 DIRFSK
+176 RFSK
-182 LIEVDNFYKTYTP
+182 LIEVDTFYKTYTP
-195 PEYNNDITLSGIC
+195 PEYDNNITLEELC
-208 EAYRNF
+208 DRYRNF

-219 HLYYDIKTIRLFIA
+219 HLYYEPKTIRLFIA

-254 PYSFGKFLQKDTTIA
+254 PYSFGKFLQVDTTIA

-300 IYSSSYNDDIN
+300 IYSSNYNNDIN
-311 FILLD
+311 LILLD

-338 ADEWKLDLVPNVWS
+338 ADEWELDIVPNVWS
-352 TDPENLDH
+352 TDPVKLDR
-360 GMLRIPQ
+360 GKIVIPQ

-374 ANNDDSTFA
+374 ANNDDSTYA

-395 NLDAKGIAFDAPD
+395 NLDSKGVAFDAPD
-408 TPPMNLSFDHLNSL
+408 TPPINLGFDHLDQL
-422 FNEAFQRYPISQDT
+422 FREAFDKYPISQEN

-446 VIERLRVA
+446 VIEKLRVA

-471 ACGGEELDGV
+471 ACGGEELEGI

-498 AMLRDELKDLCT
+498 AMLREELRELCV
-510 YLQKLFGKNSMSESI
+510 YMNKSFGKNKMNESI

>member
-1 MNGFLKWFFVFISEI
+1 MNEFLKWFFAFISEM
-16 LKGFTTIFMGL
+16 LKGFGMIFSGI
-27 WNGLKQIF
+27 GKGFAQIF
-35 NINGYVKIFK
+35 NIKNYIDIFK
-45 DYSAD
+45 TYSAN
-50 FGVLDWIMS
+50 FGALGWILAI
-59 VLAIIVVVAI
+59 LAIILVVAV
-69 FVLIILLIV
+69 FVLLAFIIVLVI
-78 MFTRKYI
+78 RKYV

-90 IVGDEDIIEELGTL
+90 IVSNEDLLEEIADL
-104 QRQVIRLTAEKDEI
+104 QRQVLKMTKEKDEI
-118 MAMKVAQIGVSQ
+118 MAMKVAQMGLP
-130 SEASAAALSNGIRLS
+130 AGATGLSLA
-145 QGGAA
+145 GGAA
-150 GEAAGM
+150 SYQGEEGGEEAAQVV
-156 EATGTDGE
+156 E
-164 PSAAADGVVYTN
+164 DGVVQTA
-176 DIRFSK
+176 DKRFSR
-182 LIEVDNFYKTYTP
+182 LLEVDSFYKNYTP
-195 PEYNNDITLSGIC
+195 PEYNNDITLEQIC
-208 EAYRNF
+208 EMYRNF
-214 ACSRM
+214 ACSKM

-254 PYSFGKFLQKDTTIA
+254 PYSFGKFLQNDTTIA

-300 IYSSSYNDDIN
+300 IYSSNYNNDVN
-311 FILLD
+311 LILLD

-338 ADEWKLDLVPNVWS
+338 ADEWELDIVPNVWS
-352 TDPENLDH
+352 TDPIKLDR
-360 GMLRIPQ
+360 GKLVIPQ
-367 NIWYIGT
+367 NVWYIGT
-374 ANNDDSTFA
+374 ANNDDSTYA

-395 NLDAKGIAFDAPD
+395 NLDAKGIAFDAPE
-408 TPPMNLSFDHLNSL
+408 TGPLNLGYDHLQQL
-422 FNEAFQRYPISQDT
+422 FDTAFETYPISQEN
-436 LKKIQQLDLW
+436 LRKIQQLDLW
-446 VIERLRVA
+446 VIEKLRVA

-460 KQMNLFVPVYV
+460 KQMGLFVPVYV
-471 ACGGEELDGV
+471 ACGGEELDGI

-498 AMLRDELKDLCT
+498 AMLRDELRELVVYMNKS
-510 YLQKLFGKNSMSESI
+510 FGKNKMNESI

>member
-1 MNGFLKWFFVFISEI
+1 MDNFLKWFFAFISEI
-16 LKGFTTIFMGL
+16 LQGFAMIFTGL
-27 WNGLKQIF
+27 WNGIVHIF
-35 NINGYVKIFK
+35 NIGNYVSIFK
-45 DYSAD
+45 DYSEH
-50 FGVLDWIMS
+50 FNVLEWILS
-59 VLAIIVVVAI
+59 IVAIILVIGV
-69 FVLIILLIV
+69 FVLIFFIIV
-78 MFTRKYI
+78 LVIRKYI

-90 IVGDEDIIEELGTL
+90 IVSNEDLLEEISVL
-104 QRQVIRLTAEKDEI
+104 QQRVLKMVKEKDEI
-118 MAMKVAQIGVSQ
+118 MAMKVSQMGVATSGV
-130 SEASAAALSNGIRLS
+130 LSLANG
-145 QGGAA
+145 QTVAEGAA
-150 GEAAGM
+150 QPLEAGVIQTTDRRFTKLM
-156 EATGTDGE
+156 EVD
-164 PSAAADGVVYTN
+164 SFYTN
-176 DIRFSK
+176 F
-182 LIEVDNFYKTYTP
+182 LP
-195 PEYNNDITLSGIC
+195 PEYDNEISLEDLV
-208 EAYRNF
+208 ERFRNF

-219 HLYYDIKTIRLFIA
+219 NLYYDIKTIRLFFA

-254 PYSFGKFLQKDTTIA
+254 PYSFGKFLQVDTTIA

-300 IYSSSYNDDIN
+300 IYSSGYNDDVN
-311 FILLD
+311 VILLD
-316 EMNIARVEY
+316 EMNIARIEY

-338 ADEWKLDLVPNVWS
+338 PEEWELDIVPNTWS
-352 TDPENLDH
+352 TDPAKLDH
-360 GMLRIPQ
+360 GKIRIPQ
-367 NIWYIGT
+367 NIWYVGT
-374 ANNDDSTFA
+374 ANNDDSTYA

-395 NLDAKGIAFDAPD
+395 NLDAKGVAFEAPD
-408 TPPMNLSFDHLNSL
+408 TPPVHLSYEHLNAM
-422 FNEAFQRYPISQDT
+422 FEEAFKMYPISQEN

-446 VIERLRVA
+446 VIEKLRVA

-460 KQMNLFVPVYV
+460 KQMGLFVPVYV
-471 ACGGEELDGV
+471 ACGGEELDGI

-498 AMLRDELKDLCT
+498 AMLREELKELCT
-510 YLQKLFGKNSMSESI
+510 YLQKLFGKNQMGESI